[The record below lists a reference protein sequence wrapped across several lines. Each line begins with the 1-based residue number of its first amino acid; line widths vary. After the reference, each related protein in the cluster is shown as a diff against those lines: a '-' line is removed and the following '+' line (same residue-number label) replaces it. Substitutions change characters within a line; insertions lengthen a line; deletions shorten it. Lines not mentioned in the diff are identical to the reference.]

1 MFDPILGY
9 SAGTYEAII
18 AAFIVI
24 GLIQTLV
31 LRRKANQLTH
41 AKKAFLSV
49 VALSTAALLQ
59 SGAEVSKWRR
69 RALAAQRE
77 AMVAAADRDD
87 NANDRSGG
95 FSTRRPPVS
104 IDELLSSLS
113 PTGRNPNRDPFDA
126 IFGGRRSRFHPS
138 RFDPQTN
145 NRAPG
150 EPDTLFSGGGDFTLA
165 DIKKALSGD
174 LSSME
179 RAVGAD
185 PGSLVVEVLDGNMR
199 PISPEKRAEVLSA
212 INDGSAHIG
221 HVGTATDLGAALHR
235 EIDAANEEAA
245 RHFGPESGKTDPY
258 AVKTDP
264 YANDPYAA
272 IAEAVRKPV
281 DSSAWTG
288 RGQPAEELR
297 KADVT
302 AQPHE
307 TAQAEACGTQVPSRT
322 VPRFTDDPPFERVTD
337 KDDRRGFYSSNP
349 RAG

>member
-31 LRRKANQLTH
+31 LRRKANQLTSV
-41 AKKAFLSV
+41 KKAIVGIISASTL
-49 VALSTAALLQ
+49 ALFKSA
-59 SGAEVSKWRR
+59 SEVSKWRR

-77 AMVAAADRDD
+77 AMEAAADRDD
-87 NANDRSGG
+87 KANDRS
-95 FSTRRPPVS
+95 TRRPAPGS
-104 IDELLSSLS
+104 IDELLSSLPVS
-113 PTGRNPNRDPFDA
+113 PTGRNPSRDPFDV

-138 RFDPQTN
+138 RFNPQTN

-150 EPDTLFSGGGDFTLA
+150 EPDTLFAGGGDFTLA

-179 RAVGAD
+179 RALGAD
-185 PGSLVVEVLDGNMR
+185 PGSLVVEVLDGKMR
-199 PISPEKRAEVLSA
+199 PVSPEERASILSA
-212 INDGSAHIG
+212 VNDGSAHIG

-235 EIDAANEEAA
+235 EIDAAHEEAA
-245 RHFGPESGKTDPY
+245 RHFGPESGKT
-258 AVKTDP
+258 
-264 YANDPYAA
+264 DPYAA